1 MRSGTNTDPVANG
14 NRAAYAWAKADPRA
28 VVLVAASAD
37 GQAAL
42 GRAADAFT
50 DAGLNDKARRVTS
63 VASMARTAG
72 RMVALAAEITPT
84 LTTLAPK
91 LARIL
96 TAELIAELTGE
107 VDPGVGRLNAELA
120 VEVFAELN
128 VELAEGLNAEL
139 AEGVRRALEVADVL
153 QTTEAGGGWTALAV
167 LMARL
172 ARPVTERRLIAT
184 TDRAESIT
192 LVRQPWNVTVA
203 TLSEL
208 EAVAVDGEP
217 FVTAGPEA
225 GLLAHYR
232 ARPRAA
238 QRGLPFAGPRGI
250 GEHLIGSPVIRALA
264 AFPLTGD
271 ERSPIRGDTLR
282 LAVLGY
288 AATGPMLIDEPTGAL
303 LFGANTEANR
313 KRFWEASR
321 VFHHL
326 ELTDPK
332 TGRYVTMGHAPADGR
347 VVSLGAPFWWRGK
360 GEGQQWSLT
369 GRLFGPRFDSHR
381 GSGGAAGFQSG
392 LNRTL
397 AGLESAL
404 TYSSPAGKGKHGRI
418 PNLLRPTRPGGAGPD
433 TFIPWRALLSL
444 AGEPVP
450 ADAEPKSVWGRRYRR
465 RVEALTEAGPSSYRV
480 PARCGVAPAGDTVEI
495 VRVVNGRGHGQ
506 VAGLWI
512 RASARFCAAYQDQV
526 KTRLPAARV
535 FTP

>member
-1 MRSGTNTDPVANG
+1 MRRKVSETAIPPSSAPPLNAVALTQLDDPTCREAIARLALSGPGVATL
-14 NRAAYAWAKADPRA
+14 REA
-28 VVLVAASAD
+28 
-37 GQAAL
+37 QAAL
-42 GRAADAFT
+42 QLRRPEDANKLNELIGQLEAATNALS
-50 DAGLNDKARRVTS
+50 AGAVWAAVGGFVLMNGCDVTPMFGTVRIGDKATVYWR
-63 VASMARTAG
+63 
-72 RMVALAAEITPT
+72 EC
-84 LTTLAPK
+84 
-91 LARIL
+91 
-96 TAELIAELTGE
+96 GE
-107 VDPGVGRLNAELA
+107 VLSQFVARAD
-120 VEVFAELN
+120 
-128 VELAEGLNAEL
+128 GLS
-139 AEGVRRALEVADVL
+139 
-153 QTTEAGGGWTALAV
+153 ALAV
-167 LMARL
+167 LVARL
-172 ARPVTERRLIAT
+172 ARPVPERHLLAV
-184 TDRAESIT
+184 TDRAESIA

-203 TLSEL
+203 TLNEL

-232 ARPRAA
+232 ARPPAA
-238 QRGLPFAGPRGI
+238 QRWLPFAGPRRING
-250 GEHLIGSPVIRALA
+250 HLIGSPVVRALQ

-288 AATGPMLIDEPTGAL
+288 ALTGPMLIDEPTGAL

-321 VFHHL
+321 VYHQL

-332 TGRYVTMGHAPADGR
+332 TGRYVTFGHAPADGR

-369 GRLFGPRFDSHR
+369 GRLLGPRFDSHR

-404 TYSSPAGKGKHGRI
+404 AYSRSAGKGMHGRI
-418 PNLLRPTRPGGAGPD
+418 PDLLRPVRKGGPGPD

-450 ADAEPKSVWGRRYRR
+450 ADAEPQSGWGRRYRR
-465 RVEALTEAGPSSYRV
+465 RVEALTEAGYRV
-480 PARCGVAPAGDTVEI
+480 PARAGVAPAGDTVEI
-495 VRVVNGRGHGQ
+495 VRVASGAGKSAT
-506 VAGLWI
+506 AGLWI

-526 KTRLPAARV
+526 KTRLPAARL
-535 FTP
+535 FAGSG

>member
-1 MRSGTNTDPVANG
+1 MRRKTGKTATPPPD
-14 NRAAYAWAKADPRA
+14 AKALNTLARGQLETLASREAIARLACSGRGVALLREAQAALQPDSA
-28 VVLVAASAD
+28 DKLNELLGLLEAAASALESGGAWTSRND
-37 GQAAL
+37 GMLLTKATFEGTIYTAVSWWEISEILSLFVARADGLSAL
-42 GRAADAFT
+42 SM
-50 DAGLNDKARRVTS
+50 LVARS
-63 VASMARTAG
+63 
-72 RMVALAAEITPT
+72 
-84 LTTLAPK
+84 
-91 LARIL
+91 
-96 TAELIAELTGE
+96 
-107 VDPGVGRLNAELA
+107 
-120 VEVFAELN
+120 
-128 VELAEGLNAEL
+128 
-139 AEGVRRALEVADVL
+139 
-153 QTTEAGGGWTALAV
+153 
-167 LMARL
+167 
-172 ARPVTERRLIAT
+172 ARPVTERHLLAV

-192 LVRQPWNVTVA
+192 LVRQPAYMTVA
-203 TLSEL
+203 TLSDL

-217 FVTAGPEA
+217 FVTKGPEA
-225 GLLAHYR
+225 GLLASYR

-238 QRGLPFAGPRGI
+238 QRGLPFAGPRRMN
-250 GEHLIGSPVIRALA
+250 EHLIGSPVVRALA

-332 TGRYVTMGHAPADGR
+332 TGRYVTLGHAPANGR

-360 GEGQQWSLT
+360 GEGHRWSLT
-369 GRLFGPRFDSHR
+369 GRLLGPRFDSHR

-404 TYSSPAGKGKHGRI
+404 AYSRSAGKGKHGKI
-418 PNLLRPTRPGGAGPD
+418 PDLLRPVRKGGPGPD
-433 TFIPWRALLSL
+433 IFIPWRALLSL

-465 RVEALTEAGPSSYRV
+465 RVEALTEAGYRV
-480 PARCGVAPAGDTVEI
+480 PARGGNAPAGDTVEI
-495 VRVVNGRGHGQ
+495 VRVVDGQGHGK
-506 VAGLWI
+506 VAGVWI
-512 RASARFCAAYQDQV
+512 RASDRFCAAYQDQV
-526 KTRLPAARV
+526 KTRLPAARL
-535 FTP
+535 FTPLKLTT

>member
-1 MRSGTNTDPVANG
+1 MRRKVSETATPPSSAPTLNAAALTRLDDPTCREAIARVALSGPGVATLREAQAELQPDYPDNANKLNELINALEAVTKALSAG
-14 NRAAYAWAKADPRA
+14 AAWAQVGGFVFVDGRDVTPMFGTVRIGDKATVYWRECGEA
-28 VVLVAASAD
+28 LSLFVARAD
-37 GQAAL
+37 GL
-42 GRAADAFT
+42 
-50 DAGLNDKARRVTS
+50 S
-63 VASMARTAG
+63 
-72 RMVALAAEITPT
+72 
-84 LTTLAPK
+84 
-91 LARIL
+91 
-96 TAELIAELTGE
+96 
-107 VDPGVGRLNAELA
+107 
-120 VEVFAELN
+120 
-128 VELAEGLNAEL
+128 
-139 AEGVRRALEVADVL
+139 
-153 QTTEAGGGWTALAV
+153 ALAV
-167 LMARL
+167 LVARL
-172 ARPVTERRLIAT
+172 ARPVTERHLIAV
-184 TDRAESIT
+184 TDRAESIA
-192 LVRQPWNVTVA
+192 LVRQPAYMTVA

-217 FVTAGPEA
+217 FVTAGPDT

-238 QRGLPFAGPRGI
+238 QRGLPFAGPRRING
-250 GEHLIGSPVIRALA
+250 HLIGSPVVRALQ
-264 AFPLTGD
+264 AFPITGD

-288 AATGPMLIDEPTGAL
+288 AATGPMLLDEPTGAL

-321 VFHHL
+321 VYHHL

-332 TGRYVTMGHAPADGR
+332 TGRYVTLGHAPADGR
-347 VVSLGAPFWWRGK
+347 EVSLGAPFWWRGK
-360 GEGQQWSLT
+360 GEGHRWSLT
-369 GRLFGPRFDSHR
+369 GRLLGPRFDSHR

-404 TYSSPAGKGKHGRI
+404 AYSRSAGKGKHGKT
-418 PNLLRPTRPGGAGPD
+418 PDLLRPTRPGGAGPD

-450 ADAEPKSVWGRRYRR
+450 ADANSESVWGRRYRR

-480 PARCGVAPAGDTVEI
+480 PARGGVAPAGDTVEI

>member
-1 MRSGTNTDPVANG
+1 MMNMRSGGNTDPVAVG
-14 NRAAYAWAKADPRA
+14 NRAADAWAAADARA
-28 VVLVAASAD
+28 VVIAAASND

-42 GRAADAFT
+42 RRAADAFT
-50 DAGLNDKARRVTS
+50 DAGWNDKAR
-63 VASMARTAG
+63 A
-72 RMVALAAEITPT
+72 
-84 LTTLAPK
+84 
-91 LARIL
+91 
-96 TAELIAELTGE
+96 
-107 VDPGVGRLNAELA
+107 
-120 VEVFAELN
+120 
-128 VELAEGLNAEL
+128 
-139 AEGVRRALEVADVL
+139 VADVAMLAGVVAKMGALAGRVAQQYPTIAEEMRRGLELEGLSIPAVVEML
-153 QTTEAGGGWTALAV
+153 QTTPAGGGWTALAV
-167 LMARL
+167 VWRVWRAV
-172 ARPVTERRLIAT
+172 ARPVPERHLLAV
-184 TDRAESIT
+184 TDRAESIA
-192 LVRQPWNVTVA
+192 LVRQPWRVTVG
-203 TLSEL
+203 TLNEL

-232 ARPRAA
+232 ARPHAA
-238 QRGLPFAGPRGI
+238 QRWLPFAGPRRING
-250 GEHLIGSPVIRALA
+250 HLIGSPVVRALQ

-288 AATGPMLIDEPTGAL
+288 ALTGPMLIDEPTGAL

-321 VFHHL
+321 VYHHL

-332 TGRYVTMGHAPADGR
+332 TGQYVTLGHAPADGR

-369 GRLFGPRFDSHR
+369 GRLLGPRFDSHR

-404 TYSSPAGKGKHGRI
+404 AYSRSAGKGKHGKI
-418 PNLLRPTRPGGAGPD
+418 PDLLRPVRKGGHGPD

-450 ADAEPKSVWGRRYRR
+450 ADAEPQSGWGRRYRR
-465 RVEALTEAGPSSYRV
+465 RVEALTEAGPSSYLV
-480 PARCGVAPAGDTVEI
+480 PPHGGVAPAGDTVEI
-495 VRVVNGRGHGQ
+495 VQVVNGRGHGQ

-526 KTRLPAARV
+526 KTRLPAARL